1 VRASTNNVVDSIVKR
16 KSIAMPGE
24 SSMLSPVVVE
34 EAHAFVNTELGRA
47 AVPGER
53 LDFIGSSAAVK
64 DLFALPYTV
73 MDRSVAV
80 AVHNMGG
87 TLLID
92 AADPSRAHVASTS
105 LPIETSDVVKAK
117 KVANVISMGK
127 EEENALALV
136 HSMIQAEPSNVIKVK
151 NASASASNRIDNPSS
166 VPDDVVA
173 QYIPPSLHPR
183 EYLSW
188 KFQDLNLL
196 IASDAVI
203 YRAHPGE
210 KEDGESSTALV
221 VRVEEAQH
229 LRNLLQVKTF
239 QQQQL
244 QAPRS
249 YAQVVARPALTTS
262 DTVEAIMPS
271 FENLDSVTSPPHDSE
286 TFLPLVPSSPPLT
299 LSHRMDPPN
308 RPVVESTTASTRC
321 TPLNPVSTVLDT
333 YLDNIMAN
341 VPQLALC
348 LREKGF
354 IQSVKLLNT
363 DEIPSRLI
371 HSSTLDTS
379 VPFETIQGGP
389 DPADEV
395 FSPQIMEMNAQAL
408 LRFLKNN
415 CTKDNATYILRR
427 DVGRTNVQ
435 LYDISSISAQR
446 QQKWIWSLAMISY
459 RFAHRLQHL
468 STDDPTLRRTFR
480 ARQRSL
486 LHNTLDLLE
495 TLVDMNG
502 HKHESL
508 MAAISENLADTFLT
522 ELRAGA
528 EGDHVPEVQSTPAAD
543 PITPPPQAV
552 SSHQPYGS
560 ISVDALGKAQDHL
573 VYGIKVLNAVL
584 EQNLR
589 SSSQQK
595 RTEHP
600 ERGFSD
606 ASDSEEDDDSVPTD
620 ERLDPVVMQLF
631 GMHLKLVNVSLRL
644 AEIHLKNYWSSSA
657 MQNLRTAAQRI
668 ADSFCFAQLVD
679 HNQGTDTQKWLPRI
693 ELQYAWLWE
702 QCGHFARSF
711 AADGQWRDR
720 GHASGDDVVS
730 VLQDVDTAFVDRA
743 ELNRDGPLQ
752 LSRFA
757 KPPDALTVKSNGATG
772 FQSLSGLLDSIGP
785 SVVAAV
791 TSEMKQV
798 SLDAAMKRLEN
809 QKVLQRDERR
819 VLVAAALAYS
829 RVVYVFDNCVL
840 YSSVEE
846 ALVTLVRQRLG
857 DACNEIGKVM
867 LNEIRNLLL
876 QRSSEEEELT
886 AWTAE
891 ALCSSAEFWFRE
903 GLRSFEQSIDVRNVA
918 LLRCNLCQCYKL
930 RANAIFARQPIPDH
944 AETCLQEATNQLQAA
959 HSALEI
965 RDTDP
970 VTWDMVSGELAAT
983 LLVLGVRR
991 RQSLIGSGNRILILQ
1006 TLRLSPGKVRSVVDP
1021 MERALGVYEEMGN
1034 YGQAAAVHYQL
1045 AQFYSK
1051 IWTCQRDEAKTREK
1065 LAAALH
1071 HYHAAHNYYAK
1082 TVRGNEATFCLLC
1095 LDLASLFASVSGEGG
1110 LSKAL
1115 LCCLDTSASLA
1126 PDSISS
1132 ALADLVRRQ
1141 EWLTTMD
1148 TLAASVDERI
1158 FQLLKRLVKVDT
1170 TDKYKNLYRAALGA
1184 KMASKSIAI
1193 DNPTGDESLD
1203 AVVKRLEM
1211 VRHVLEGIKQQNP

>member
-1 VRASTNNVVDSIVKR
+1 
-16 KSIAMPGE
+16 
-24 SSMLSPVVVE
+24 MLSSVVVE
-34 EAHAFVNTELGRA
+34 DDRLPVMTDGSTATELERTA
-47 AVPGER
+47 TER

-73 MDRSVAV
+73 MDRSIAV

-92 AADPSRAHVASTS
+92 AANPSRSQFASPS
-105 LPIETSDVVKAK
+105 LPVETSEVVTSKKAS
-117 KVANVISMGK
+117 NVISTVK
-127 EEENALALV
+127 EKENALALV
-136 HSMIQAEPSNVIKVK
+136 HSMIQAEPSNVIKVHPAP
-151 NASASASNRIDNPSS
+151 ASSSNPIHNPTSA
-166 VPDDVVA
+166 PDDVVA
-173 QYIPPSLHPR
+173 QYIPPSLQPR

-203 YRAHPGE
+203 YRTHPGE
-210 KEDGESSTALV
+210 PENGESSTALV

-229 LRNLLQVKTF
+229 LRNLLHVKTL

-249 YAQVVARPALTTS
+249 YAQVAARPSLTTS
-262 DTVEAIMPS
+262 PTVDTIMPLL
-271 FENLDSVTSPPHDSE
+271 ENLDPVPSPPQDSE
-286 TFLPLVPSSPPLT
+286 SFLPLVPSSPPPT
-299 LSHRMDPPN
+299 LSHHRMDPPS
-308 RPVVESTTASTRC
+308 RPVVESTSNGTPC

-468 STDDPTLRRTFR
+468 TTEDPMLRRTFR

-508 MAAISENLADTFLT
+508 MAAISENLADTFLV
-522 ELRAGA
+522 ELRTGA
-528 EGDHVPEVQSTPAAD
+528 DGDQVPEVQSTPVAV

-552 SSHQPYGS
+552 SSHQPYGN

-584 EQNLR
+584 EQHLR
-589 SSSQQK
+589 SSSSSQK
-595 RTEHP
+595 KRMEHA

-606 ASDSEEDDDSVPTD
+606 ASDSEDDEDSVPTD

-631 GMHLKLVNVSLRL
+631 GMHHKLVNVSLRL

-730 VLQDVDTAFVDRA
+730 VLQDVDAAFADRM
-743 ELNRDGPLQ
+743 ELNRDGPLE

-757 KPPDALTVKSNGATG
+757 KPQDTLTVQSNGATG
-772 FQSLSGLLDSIGP
+772 FQSLSGLLDGWRP
-785 SVVAAV
+785 NVVVEV
-791 TSEMKQV
+791 TSEMKQI

-840 YSSVEE
+840 YSTVDET
-846 ALVTLVRQRLG
+846 LVTLVRQRLG

-876 QRSSEEEELT
+876 QRTSEEEELT

-903 GLRSFEQSIDVRNVA
+903 GLRSFERSHDVRNVA

-930 RANAIFARQPIPDH
+930 RANAIFARQPSPDH

-970 VTWDMVSGELAAT
+970 ATWDMVSGELAAT

-991 RQSLIGSGNRILILQ
+991 RQSLIGSDNRILILQ
-1006 TLRLSPGKVRSVVDP
+1006 TLRLSPGKERSIVDP
-1021 MERALGVYEEMGN
+1021 MERALGIYEEMGN

-1065 LAAALH
+1065 LAAAFH
-1071 HYHAAHNYYAK
+1071 HYHTAHSYYAK
-1082 TVRGNEATFCLLC
+1082 TIRGNESTFCLLS
-1095 LDLASLFASVSGEGG
+1095 LDLASLFATVSGEGG

-1126 PDSISS
+1126 PDSILS
-1132 ALADLVRRQ
+1132 ALGDLGRRH

-1148 TLAASVDERI
+1148 TLAASIDERT
-1158 FQLLKRLVKVDT
+1158 FQLLKRLVKLDT
-1170 TDKYKNLYRAALGA
+1170 TDKYKNLYRTALSA
-1184 KMASKSIAI
+1184 KMASKTMAV
-1193 DNPTGDESLD
+1193 DNPIGDESLD
-1203 AVVKRLEM
+1203 AVVKRLET
-1211 VRHVLEGIKQQNP
+1211 VRHILEAIKLQNP

>member
-1 VRASTNNVVDSIVKR
+1 MLGEGPESTASSVLLEDARPTAVTDGSPTTN
-16 KSIAMPGE
+16 
-24 SSMLSPVVVE
+24 L
-34 EAHAFVNTELGRA
+34 
-47 AVPGER
+47 ER
-53 LDFIGSSAAVK
+53 STYDKNNEKLDFIGSSVAVK
-64 DLFALPYTV
+64 DLFSLPYTV
-73 MDRSVAV
+73 MDRSIAV

-92 AADPSRAHVASTS
+92 AADPSRPNPKERTSFS
-105 LPIETSDVVKAK
+105 LPIEASDIAHFK
-117 KVANVISMGK
+117 KISNAISLEK

-136 HSMIQAEPSNVIKVK
+136 HSMIQTEPSDVLRMSLP
-151 NASASASNRIDNPSS
+151 ASSSNPTNSS
-166 VPDDVVA
+166 SPQSEDVVA
-173 QYIPPSLHPR
+173 QQIPPTLQPR

-196 IASDAVI
+196 VSSDAVI
-203 YRAHPGE
+203 YRSHPGE
-210 KEDGESSTALV
+210 EDDNSTALV
-221 VRVEEAQH
+221 VRVEDAQH
-229 LRNLLQVKTF
+229 LRHLLHVKTLK
-239 QQQQL
+239 QQQL

-249 YAQVVARPALTTS
+249 YAQAAARPALTS
-262 DTVEAIMPS
+262 SAVESTITPS
-271 FENLDSVTSPPHDSE
+271 FENIDPVPSPPQDGPES
-286 TFLPLVPSSPPLT
+286 FLPLVPSSPPPT
-299 LSHRMDPPN
+299 LSHLMNSSN
-308 RPVVESTTASTRC
+308 RPVVESTTSNTPC
-321 TPLNPVSTVLDT
+321 TPINPVSTVLDS

-363 DEIPSRLI
+363 NEIPSRLI
-371 HSSTLDTS
+371 SSSTLDTS
-379 VPFETIQGGP
+379 IPFETIEGGP

-408 LRFLKNN
+408 LRFLKSN
-415 CTKDNATYILRR
+415 CTKDNATYLLRR
-427 DVGRTNVQ
+427 DVGRANVE

-468 STDDPTLRRTFR
+468 STDDPTLRRTYR

-508 MAAISENLADTFLT
+508 MAAISENLADTFLV
-522 ELRAGA
+522 ELRAGT
-528 EGDHVPEVQSTPAAD
+528 DSDRVPGVQSTPAAV

-552 SSHQPYGS
+552 SSHQPYGNV
-560 ISVDALGKAQDHL
+560 SVDALGKAQDHL
-573 VYGIKVLNAVL
+573 VYGIKTLNTVL
-584 EQNLR
+584 ERHLR
-589 SSSQQK
+589 SSPEWK
-595 RTEHP
+595 RPEPLEH
-600 ERGFSD
+600 GCSD
-606 ASDSEEDDDSVPTD
+606 ASNSDEDDDSLPTD
-620 ERLDPVVMQLF
+620 ERMDPVVMQLF
-631 GMHLKLVNVSLRL
+631 GMHHKLVNVSLRL

-679 HNQGTDTQKWLPRI
+679 HNQGTDTQQWLPKI
-693 ELQYAWLWE
+693 VLQYGWLWE

-730 VLQDVDTAFVDRA
+730 VLQDVDAAFADRV
-743 ELNRDGPLQ
+743 ELNRDDPLQ

-757 KPPDALTVKSNGATG
+757 KPRDALTVQSNGAAG
-772 FQSLSGLLDSIGP
+772 FLSLSGLMDGKGP
-785 SVVAAV
+785 ASVVTVA
-791 TSEMKQV
+791 SDLKQV

-829 RVVYVFDNCVL
+829 RVVYVFDDFAMDTTVDN
-840 YSSVEE
+840 
-846 ALVTLVRQRLG
+846 ALVILVRQRLG

-876 QRSSEEEELT
+876 QRSSQEGELT

-891 ALCSSAEFWFRE
+891 ALCFSAEFWFRE
-903 GLRSFEQSIDVRNVA
+903 GLSSFARSHDVRNVA

-930 RANAIFARQPIPDH
+930 RANAIFARQPSPNH
-944 AETCLQEATNQLQAA
+944 AETCLQEATHHLQAA

-991 RQSLIGSGNRILILQ
+991 RQSLIGSDNPILIMQ
-1006 TLRLSPGKVRSVVDP
+1006 TLRLSPGKERSIVDP
-1021 MERALGVYEEMGN
+1021 MERALGIYEENGN
-1034 YGQAAAVHYQL
+1034 VGQAAAAHYQL

-1065 LAAALH
+1065 LAAAFQ
-1071 HYHAAHNYYAK
+1071 HYHSAHNYFAM

-1115 LCCLDTSASLA
+1115 LCCLDTSATFS
-1126 PDSISS
+1126 PESIAA
-1132 ALADLVRRQ
+1132 ALSDLTRRQ
-1141 EWLTTMD
+1141 EWLTKMD

-1158 FQLLKRLVKVDT
+1158 FQLLKRLVKLDT
-1170 TDKYKNLYRAALGA
+1170 ADKYKNLYRTALTA
-1184 KMASKSIAI
+1184 KLASKSVSI
-1193 DNPTGDESLD
+1193 DNQTGDETLD
-1203 AVVKRLEM
+1203 AAVKRLGM
-1211 VRHVLEGIKQQNP
+1211 VRHVLEAIKQQNP